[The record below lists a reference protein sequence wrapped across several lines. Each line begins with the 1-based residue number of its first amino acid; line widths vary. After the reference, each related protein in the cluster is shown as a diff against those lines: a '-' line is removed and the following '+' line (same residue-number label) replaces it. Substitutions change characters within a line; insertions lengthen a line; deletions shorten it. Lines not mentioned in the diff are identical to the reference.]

1 MQTEAT
7 IQPRDV
13 LSGIEM
19 GSPDPETVYLLPTA
33 WNGDG
38 RHAYMGADA
47 ILLKQAAAK
56 GVDVAY
62 AMPEEDREFVE
73 HFSSGIELV
82 TLAVAIVSLVPST
95 IQGIHALIQ
104 LAARR
109 KGIKDEDLSRAQVK
123 LKIDYLR
130 TPTTKARG
138 VEISGDVD
146 GVVSI
151 MERLSGES

>member
-1 MQTEAT
+1 MKTEAT
-7 IQPRDV
+7 IQPRDP
-13 LSGIEM
+13 LSGIRL

-38 RHAYMGADA
+38 KHAYMGTDA
-47 ILLKQAAAK
+47 ILLKQAVVN
-56 GVDVAY
+56 GVCVEY

-73 HFSSGIELV
+73 HFSSGVELV
-82 TLAVAIVSLVPST
+82 TLAVAIIGLVPAT
-95 IQGIHALIQ
+95 IQGIHALIL

-109 KGIKDEDLSRAQVK
+109 KGIKEEDLHRAEVK

-146 GVVSI
+146 GVVAI